1 MTGVYAIIPA
11 GTICIGIG
19 LAMGI
24 TAAIGTDATC
34 VEAAGACEEMPRASA
49 SEFPINAP
57 PAGAP
62 ASEFLINAEAA
73 ASGAAAAT
81 GVIIGGS
88 AIAKTGSARLTPR
101 RADLADLEADGV
113 ANTLPEL
120 PRTRVNSFASYRTL
134 RYVPTYSRYRR
145 YSAGTRTQQVSVY
158 SNLRS

>member
-11 GTICIGIG
+11 GIICIGIG

-88 AIAKTGSARLTPR
+88 AIVKTGSARLTPR
-101 RADLADLEADGV
+101 RRGDLADLEAEGV

-120 PRTRVNSFASYRTL
+120 LASTRSRRIVHYA
-134 RYVPTYSRYRR
+134 TYSRYRR